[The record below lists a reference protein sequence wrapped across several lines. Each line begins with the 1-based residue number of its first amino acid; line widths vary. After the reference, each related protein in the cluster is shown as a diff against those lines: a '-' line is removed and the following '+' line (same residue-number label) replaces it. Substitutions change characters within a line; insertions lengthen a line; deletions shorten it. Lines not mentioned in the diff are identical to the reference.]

1 MGIFSRKKK
10 SSEINNE
17 IESLNI
23 QLTEAVANE
32 KMEEVKSLLKQGA
45 EIDHIN
51 SMVITA
57 LQYACN
63 HKSKEMITLLIKQ
76 GGDLSVIDEESG
88 FTLLHTAALK
98 GYLWLVKLLIEKG
111 LNVNA
116 RDKEGNGPLWI
127 AGNKHEIG
135 TYLMENGADPKME
148 NYHGN
153 SPFNSNAVAFDYIKD
168 PKKKDDG
175 KRTDNIF
182 EAIEKKDLTSI
193 ALLTVKKYD
202 FNQLNQNG
210 KTPLIYA
217 IENNYLDIILLL
229 IKNGAKTNLPD
240 SDGNTPLSIARK
252 LGYKE
257 IEKTLTEFD
266 N

>member
-1 MGIFSRKKK
+1 MGFFNRKKK
-10 SSEINNE
+10 STETKKE
-17 IESLNI
+17 IESSNI

-32 KMEEVKSLLKQGA
+32 KLEEVKSLLNQGA
-45 EIDHIN
+45 EINHIN
-51 SMVITA
+51 AMGITS

-63 HKSKEMITLLIKQ
+63 HKSKEMISLLIEQ
-76 GGDLSVIDEESG
+76 RADLFVIEEESG
-88 FTLLHTAALK
+88 FTLLHTAASK
-98 GYLWLVKLLIEKG
+98 GYLWLVKILVESG
-111 LNVNA
+111 LDVNA
-116 RDKEGNGPLWI
+116 KDKDGNGPLWR

-168 PKKKDDG
+168 PKKKDEG
-175 KRTDNIF
+175 KRTNNIF

-202 FNQLNQNG
+202 FNQLNEDG

-217 IENNYLDIILLL
+217 IENNYVEIISLLV
-229 IKNGAKTNLPD
+229 KNGAKTNLTD
-240 SDGNTPLSIARK
+240 NDGNTPLSIARQ
-252 LGYKE
+252 LGYDE
-257 IEKTLTEFD
+257 IEKILTEL
-266 N
+266 NN

>member
-1 MGIFSRKKK
+1 MGLFSRKKK
-10 SSEINNE
+10 SSESKHD
-17 IESLNI
+17 IESLNM

-51 SMVITA
+51 AMGVTA
-57 LQYACN
+57 LQFACN
-63 HKSKEMITLLIKQ
+63 HKSKEMITLLINQ
-76 GGDLSVIDEESG
+76 GADLFVIDKESG
-88 FTLLHTAALK
+88 FTLLHTAAFK
-98 GYLWLVKLLIEKG
+98 GYLWLVKLLVESG
-111 LNVNA
+111 LDVNA
-116 RDKEGNGPLWI
+116 RDKEGNGPLGR

-153 SPFNSNAVAFDYIKD
+153 SPFNSKAVAFDYIRD
-168 PKKKDDG
+168 PQKKDDG

-193 ALLTVKKYD
+193 ALLIVKKCD
-202 FNQLNQNG
+202 FNQLNQDG

-217 IENNYLDIILLL
+217 IENNYVDIILVLV
-229 IKNGAKTNLPD
+229 KNGAKTNLTD
-240 SDGNTPLSIARK
+240 RDGNTPLSIARQ

-257 IEKTLTEFD
+257 IEKILTEFD

>member
-10 SSEINNE
+10 SSEIKNE
-17 IESLNI
+17 IEHLNI
-23 QLTEAVANE
+23 ELTEAVANE
-32 KMEEVKSLLKQGA
+32 KIAKVKSLLKQGA
-45 EIDHIN
+45 EIDHIS
-51 SMVITA
+51 SMGITA
-57 LQYACN
+57 LQHACN
-63 HKSKEMITLLIKQ
+63 HKSKEMISLLINQ
-76 GGDLSVIDEESG
+76 GADLFVIDEKSG
-88 FTLLHTAALK
+88 FTLLHTAASK
-98 GYLWLVKLLIEKG
+98 GYLWLVKLLVERG
-111 LNVNA
+111 LDVNA
-116 RDKEGNGPLWI
+116 RDSEGNSPLWR

-193 ALLTVKKYD
+193 ALLTVKKHD
-202 FNQLNQNG
+202 FNQVNEDG

-217 IENNYLDIILLL
+217 IENNYVDIILLL
-229 IKNGAKTNLPD
+229 IKNGAKTNLTD
-240 SDGNTPLSIARK
+240 NEGNTPLSIAK
-252 LGYKE
+252 QLGHKKIEE
-257 IEKTLTEFD
+257 ILTEY
-266 N
+266 NN

>member
-1 MGIFSRKKK
+1 MGFFSRKKK
-10 SSEINNE
+10 SSETKNE
-17 IESLNI
+17 KGSLNT
-23 QLTEAVANE
+23 QLTEAVAHE
-32 KMEEVKSLLKQGA
+32 KTEKVKSVLEQGA

-51 SMVITA
+51 SMGITA

-63 HKSKEMITLLIKQ
+63 QKSKEMVTLLINR
-76 GGDLSVIDEESG
+76 GADLFVIEKESG
-88 FTLLHTAALK
+88 FTLLHTAAFN
-98 GYLWLVKLLIEKG
+98 GYLWLVKILVEKG
-111 LNVNA
+111 LDVNA
-116 RDKEGNGPLWI
+116 RDKEGNGPLWR

-148 NYHGN
+148 NHQGN

-168 PKKKDDG
+168 PKKKDDR

-202 FNQLNQNG
+202 FNQLNEDG

-217 IENNYLDIILLL
+217 VENDYADIILLL
-229 IKNGAKTNLPD
+229 IKNGAKTNLTD
-240 SDGNTPLSIARK
+240 SDGNTPLSIAQHM
-252 LGYKE
+252 GHKE
-257 IEKTLTEFD
+257 IEKILTEYD